1 MPESIWLRMII
12 QMYNENSVDR
22 SAVMK
27 RRSTRHVSE
36 ITAIA
41 SEFGNSAKIIVPRSW
56 LGMRVIA
63 FLHSE
68 YISKHHEER
77 KKDE

>member
-1 MPESIWLRMII
+1 MTILLI
-12 QMYNENSVDR
+12 DTD
-22 SAVMK
+22 MK

-41 SEFGNSAKIIVPRSW
+41 TEFGNLAKIIVPRSW
-56 LGMRVIA
+56 LGRRAIA

-68 YISKHHEER
+68 YMSKHPVER
-77 KKDE
+77 RKEDEY

>member
-1 MPESIWLRMII
+1 MII
-12 QMYNENSVDR
+12 QMYYES
-22 SAVMK
+22 SYQETKLK

-36 ITAIA
+36 VTAIA

-56 LGMRVIA
+56 LGRRVIA

-68 YISKHHEER
+68 YISKHGEER
-77 KKDE
+77 KTDE

>member
-1 MPESIWLRMII
+1 
-12 QMYNENSVDR
+12 MYYENHASR
-22 SAVMK
+22 GTLLK

-56 LGMRVIA
+56 CNNQYAAHRLVA
-63 FLHSE
+63 VTSE
-68 YISKHHEER
+68 IHGKGLDDDGVLS
-77 KKDE
+77 

>member
-1 MPESIWLRMII
+1 M
-12 QMYNENSVDR
+12 ENSKNPKPKR
-22 SAVMK
+22 S
-27 RRSTRHVSE
+27 STHHISE

-56 LGMRVIA
+56 LGKRVIA
-63 FLHSE
+63 FPYSE
-68 YISKHHEER
+68 YISKHPQER

>member
-1 MPESIWLRMII
+1 
-12 QMYNENSVDR
+12 
-22 SAVMK
+22 MK
-27 RRSTRHVSE
+27 RRSTLHISE

-56 LGMRVIA
+56 LGRRVIA

-68 YISKHHEER
+68 YISKHPQER
-77 KKDE
+77 KADE

>member
-1 MPESIWLRMII
+1 
-12 QMYNENSVDR
+12 MYNEIYVNR
-22 SAVMK
+22 SSKIEKALH
-27 RRSTRHVSE
+27 TYVSE

-56 LGMRVIA
+56 LGERVIA
-63 FLHSE
+63 FLQSE
-68 YISKHHEER
+68 YLSKHPQER

>member
-1 MPESIWLRMII
+1 METGSRGGKF
-12 QMYNENSVDR
+12 
-22 SAVMK
+22 K
-27 RRSTRHVSE
+27 RRSIRHVSE

-41 SEFGNSAKIIVPRSW
+41 SKFGNSAKIIVPHSW
-56 LGMRVIA
+56 LRKRVIA

-77 KKDE
+77 ASRSIDIVDSLEYVV

>member
-1 MPESIWLRMII
+1 MII
-12 QMYNENSVDR
+12 QMYYEKHVR
-22 SAVMK
+22 RGTLLK

-56 LGMRVIA
+56 LGKRVIA
-63 FLHSE
+63 FLYSE
-68 YISKHHEER
+68 YFSKHPQER
-77 KKDE
+77 KEVE

>member
-1 MPESIWLRMII
+1 MRGTK
-12 QMYNENSVDR
+12 VR
-22 SAVMK
+22 

-41 SEFGNSAKIIVPRSW
+41 SEFGNSAKVIVPRSW
-56 LGMRVIA
+56 LGKRVIA

-68 YISKHHEER
+68 YISKHPEEG
-77 KKDE
+77 KGHK

>member
-1 MPESIWLRMII
+1 MKS
-12 QMYNENSVDR
+12 DR
-22 SAVMK
+22 SPKLK

-56 LGMRVIA
+56 LGKRIIA

-68 YISKHHEER
+68 YISKHPEER
-77 KKDE
+77 KTDE

>member
-1 MPESIWLRMII
+1 MII
-12 QMYNENSVDR
+12 QMYYEYHVNR
-22 SAVMK
+22 RTKLK

-41 SEFGNSAKIIVPRSW
+41 TEFRNSAKIIVPRSW
-56 LGMRVIA
+56 LGKRVIA

-68 YISKHHEER
+68 YISKHPQER
-77 KKDE
+77 KEDE